1 MSKTI
6 KTAVTNE
13 KETKI
18 AAIAAEAEAKPE
30 ATAEAKQSK
39 AKVVKAEPKAEKK
52 VKAEKAPAKEELG
65 SDSEAEAELKKVD
78 TIDEEII
85 QPTISI
91 VEHRNITVPLTTKQ
105 RLANIGWNTL
115 DAACWGLALGI
126 ATACGLAIVKK
137 LSDGSSSDVE

>member
-30 ATAEAKQSK
+30 ATAEAKQAK

-52 VKAEKAPAKEELG
+52 VEAKTEELG
-65 SDSEAEAELKKVD
+65 SDAEAEAELKKVD

>member
-6 KTAVTNE
+6 KTAVTEE

-30 ATAEAKQSK
+30 ATAEAKQAK
-39 AKVVKAEPKAEKK
+39 TKVVKTEPKAEKK

-65 SDSEAEAELKKVD
+65 PDAEAELAKVD
-78 TIDEEII
+78 TIDEETI
-85 QPTISI
+85 QPAISI

-137 LSDGSSSDVE
+137 LSDGSSSVE